1 MEEIKAP
8 IEEKKVEPKK
18 KGVDL
23 KKWKERKLKA
33 INEMKNEAKAKRL
46 AEKVLS
52 N

>member
-8 IEEKKVEPKK
+8 IEEKKRVEPKK
-18 KGVDL
+18 VDL